1 MSRQPRVPVG
11 IFDSPC
17 LRLPLHFGSL
27 TFKFL
32 SLLTALASVAASA
45 GVTNYVWDGNGGAG
59 NANWNTLLNWNSTNT
74 VPPANALGGLTNTV
88 ITFAGT
94 AKLAPA
100 MNNSY
105 FINSLIFGNDAGA
118 FTLNSS
124 GANRILTIGSGGIS
138 NFSTN
143 KETVVSSLSL
153 SNAQTWNASAGDL
166 AIRGTVNLGANALTV
181 AGLRNVAISNVIRGT
196 GAIIKQDAGTLTL
209 AGGGANTYSG
219 GTTLNGGNIAVAKAN
234 ALGTGPLTINA
245 GSLNIAGFNQTV
257 GTVSLFG
264 GSISGTSGQL
274 SGSSFQVQSGT
285 ISARLAGTG
294 ALIKSS
300 NGTVTLAGGG
310 GANTYSGGTIL
321 NGGTINAAKVN
332 ALGTGP
338 LTLNAGNLNIAGFN
352 QTVGTVSLLGGS
364 ISGTSGLLNGL
375 SYQLQSGTISAR
387 LGGTGAL
394 IKSGGGTVNL
404 TSSNTYSG
412 GTVINGGTL
421 MVNNV
426 LGSGTGTGRVSI
438 NNGGM
443 LMGSGII
450 SGAVTNRAGGTISA
464 GSGVGL
470 FRTGAE
476 FWLGGSTNRWEISD
490 AGSSAGVGWDLLNIT
505 GALSISATSSNKAF
519 IDVVSLTLA
528 GLPGAASSF
537 NPMQNYTWTIAQ
549 TTTGIAFAPGQS
561 ASTVFDLLTGGFVNS
576 SSGGTFSVGT
586 ASGGKDLNLIYTVPE
601 PEKWMFLVMGIF
613 GYLYG
618 RKWSR

>member
-1 MSRQPRVPVG
+1 MSRQPRVPLG
-11 IFDSPC
+11 MFDSPC
-17 LRLPLHFGSL
+17 LRLPRHLGRL
-27 TFKFL
+27 TCQFL
-32 SLLTALASVAASA
+32 LLLTAVAPVAALA

-74 VPPANALGGLTNTV
+74 VPPANALSGLTNTV

-105 FINSLIFGNDAGA
+105 FINSLIFGYDAGA

-124 GANRILTIGSGGIS
+124 GANRILTVGSGGIS

-143 KETVVSSLSL
+143 KETVVSSMSL
-153 SNAQTWNASAGDL
+153 SNAQTWNAGAGDL

-181 AGLRNVAISNVIRGT
+181 AGARNVAISNVIRGA
-196 GAIIKQDAGTLTL
+196 GAIFKQDAGTLTL
-209 AGGGANTYSG
+209 AGGGANLYSG
-219 GTTLNGGNIAVAKAN
+219 GTTLNDGNIAVAKAN
-234 ALGTGPLTINA
+234 ALGTGPLTI
-245 GSLNIAGFNQTV
+245 
-257 GTVSLFG
+257 
-264 GSISGTSGQL
+264 
-274 SGSSFQVQSGT
+274 
-285 ISARLAGTG
+285 
-294 ALIKSS
+294 
-300 NGTVTLAGGG
+300 
-310 GANTYSGGTIL
+310 
-321 NGGTINAAKVN
+321 
-332 ALGTGP
+332 
-338 LTLNAGNLNIAGFN
+338 NAGNLNIAGFN

-364 ISGTSGLLNGL
+364 ISGSSGLLNGS
-375 SYQLQSGTISAR
+375 SYQVQSGTISAR

-394 IKSGGGTVNL
+394 IKSGIGTVNL

-421 MVNNV
+421 AVNNV

-443 LMGSGII
+443 LMGSGVI

-470 FRTGAE
+470 FKTGAE

-528 GLPGAASSF
+528 GLPGAATSF

-549 TTTGIAFAPGQS
+549 TTTGITFAPGQS
-561 ASTVFDLLTGGFVNS
+561 ALTVFDQPPVQSTRSSVHHEPRDGRQRIPLLH
-576 SSGGTFSVGT
+576 
-586 ASGGKDLNLIYTVPE
+586 
-601 PEKWMFLVMGIF
+601 
-613 GYLYG
+613 
-618 RKWSR
+618 